1 MADTAERKP
10 VSLKAGAGKSFVF
23 IDIYRA
29 SPLRRIEFIKAG
41 VPART
46 FKRFCTE
53 LDFDQKTLF
62 RALSLKTAT
71 INRKAAANKPLSA
84 DESERVVGLAKLVGQ
99 LESMVEESGELDGFD
114 ATAWVARWLR
124 EPLPALGG
132 SKPMDLLDTMEG
144 QALVS
149 RSLAQMQSGAYA

>member
-1 MADTAERKP
+1 MVEAALTKP
-10 VSLKAGAGKSFVF
+10 IKLKAGAGKSFAF
-23 IDIYRA
+23 IEIYRA

-46 FKRFCTE
+46 FKLFCTE
-53 LDFDQKTLF
+53 LDFDQKALF
-62 RALSLKTAT
+62 HALSLKTAT

-99 LESMVEESGELDGFD
+99 LESMVEESGDLDGFD

-132 SKPMDLLDTMEG
+132 SKPMELLDTMEG

-149 RSLAQMQSGAYA
+149 RSLAQIQSGAYA

>member
-1 MADTAERKP
+1 MVEAALTKRIK
-10 VSLKAGAGKSFVF
+10 LKAGAGKSFAF
-23 IDIYRA
+23 IEIYRA

-46 FKRFCTE
+46 FKLFCTE
-53 LDFDQKTLF
+53 LDFDQKALF
-62 RALSLKTAT
+62 HALSLKTAT

-99 LESMVEESGELDGFD
+99 LESMVEESGDLDGFD

-132 SKPMDLLDTMEG
+132 SKPMELLDTMEG

-149 RSLAQMQSGAYA
+149 RSLAQIQSGAYA

>member
-1 MADTAERKP
+1 MVTAVTKSIKR
-10 VSLKAGAGKSFVF
+10 KAGPGKSFVF

-29 SPLRRIEFIKAG
+29 SPLRRIEVIKAG

-46 FKRFCTE
+46 FKLFCTE

-62 RALSLKTAT
+62 HALNLKTAT
-71 INRKAAANKPLSA
+71 INKKAAANKPLSA

-99 LESMVEESGELDGFD
+99 LESMVGESGDVDGFD

-132 SKPMDLLDTMEG
+132 SKPMELLDTMEG

-149 RSLAQMQSGAYA
+149 RSLAQIQSGAYV